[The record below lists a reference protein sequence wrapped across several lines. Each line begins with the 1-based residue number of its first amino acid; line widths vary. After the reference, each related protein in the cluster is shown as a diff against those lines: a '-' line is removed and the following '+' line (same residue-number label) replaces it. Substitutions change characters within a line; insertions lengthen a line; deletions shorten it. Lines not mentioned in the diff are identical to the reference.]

1 MATQQTTFNVME
13 AIIDA
18 MYRKAD
24 VLMTI
29 HNVHTML
36 YEKNKS
42 EMSDPSKR
50 DDIIRQLKKAFREIE
65 SEYDNI
71 YRIFRGSGEYLI
83 WSLKSRDEILQS
95 LESLQTYED
104 YLRNGKK
111 PDTVEYGRVLF
122 QNKLDTVEYYMVF
135 PNIDADLQLPKEKAV
150 LEKIIEMLD
159 ARDLTFVSDS
169 ATVDGNANAIQ
180 YLVQANQLDLL
191 RQIHDL
197 TSIPL
202 STKTI
207 KTNQT
212 CSELAMA
219 TGNCAMVEFVIRNS
233 YEQQNRALRNQIDTL
248 KETQATLYDD
258 IRRLRSEN
266 QQLRTENESSRV
278 NRLSNKIKSYLLFF
292 IIIYFMLRNANNFA
306 EVISD

>member
-1 MATQQTTFNVME
+1 MATQQQTTFNIME

-18 MYRKAD
+18 MSGKPD
-24 VLMTI
+24 LLMTI
-29 HNVHTML
+29 HNVHARL
-36 YEKNKS
+36 YEKYKT

-50 DDIIRQLKKAFREIE
+50 DDIIRQLKKAFRDIE

-83 WSLKSRDEILQS
+83 WSLKSRDEILQN

-111 PDTVEYGRVLF
+111 PDTVEYR
-122 QNKLDTVEYYMVF
+122 TVF
-135 PNIDADLQLPKEKAV
+135 PNIEVELQLPKEKTV

-169 ATVDGNANAIQ
+169 ATVDGNRNAIQ
-180 YLVQANQLDLL
+180 FLIQENHLDLL
-191 RQIHDL
+191 RRIHDL
-197 TSIPL
+197 SSIPL

-212 CSELAMA
+212 CSDLAMA
-219 TGNCAMVEFVIRNS
+219 TGNCAMVEFVISNS
-233 YEQQNRALRNQIDTL
+233 FISQIRSLHNQIDTL
-248 KETQATLYDD
+248 KGTQATLYDD
-258 IRRLRSEN
+258 IRRLRSDN
-266 QQLRTENESSRV
+266 QQLRTQCESSRIG
-278 NRLSNKIKSYLLFF
+278 RQMNKIKSYLLFF
-292 IIIYFMLRNANNFA
+292 MIIYFMFFR
-306 EVISD
+306 